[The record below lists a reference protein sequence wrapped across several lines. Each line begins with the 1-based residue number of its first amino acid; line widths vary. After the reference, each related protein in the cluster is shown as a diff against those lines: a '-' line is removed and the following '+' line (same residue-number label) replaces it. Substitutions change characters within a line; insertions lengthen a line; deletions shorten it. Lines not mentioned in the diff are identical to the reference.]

1 MYAKDKVGWYT
12 QEYESGIHTSVQA
25 LFLGTVNCVD
35 AEQMWWYIRD
45 GILKKTGIGIIL
57 DMRLEITLPR
67 NAAAHPI
74 YVELS

>member
-1 MYAKDKVGWYT
+1 MQKTKSDDIPRNT
-12 QEYESGIHTSVQA
+12 NPESIQA
-25 LFLGTVNCVD
+25 FKLSFWELNCVD

-45 GILKKTGIGIIL
+45 GILKKTGIGMIL

-74 YVELS
+74 YVEFL